1 MGTAGRSPLHAEKP
15 RYCSRGQPGPSPGL
29 FLKGEQ
35 LVLTQSELW
44 YESSWTRM
52 ATNYLGINL
61 LKRGGKGTVELS
73 HISVQRWGA
82 TVTVPLMSLKRS

>member
-1 MGTAGRSPLHAEKP
+1 
-15 RYCSRGQPGPSPGL
+15 
-29 FLKGEQ
+29 
-35 LVLTQSELW
+35 
-44 YESSWTRM
+44 M